1 MIIIADNRYLILIV
15 ITENAPVLMVIY
27 HLICTVV
34 FKVIKYSILN
44 IIEIDSILDA
54 NQDLTTISAHYKSLL
69 GGKCLINQNCQT
81 ANAICLNDICTCP
94 NGFFPIDDWNCLI
107 DSGKN

>member
-1 MIIIADNRYLILIV
+1 MIIIVDNRYLILIV

-27 HLICTVV
+27 PLICTVV
-34 FKVIKYSILN
+34 FKVIKYSIFN
-44 IIEIDSILDA
+44 IIEIYSILDT

-69 GGKCLINQNCQT
+69 GGKCLTNQNCQT
-81 ANAICLNDICTCP
+81 ANAICLDDICTCP

-107 DSGKN
+107 DSGRN